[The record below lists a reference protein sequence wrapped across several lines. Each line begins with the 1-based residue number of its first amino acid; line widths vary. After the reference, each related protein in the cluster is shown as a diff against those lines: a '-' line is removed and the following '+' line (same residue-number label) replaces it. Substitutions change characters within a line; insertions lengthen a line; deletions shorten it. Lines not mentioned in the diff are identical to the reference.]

1 MALYKYFKH
10 SPGVS
15 LPQSA
20 VPTVP
25 ADTLKAVNQEVG
37 KELEKE
43 CKRGEYLKLSREE
56 KATIAKYACENGIAN
71 TVRHFKAKKLKAT
84 SVSDWKKIYM
94 KELQDKKKRAANSE
108 EEVSVLSLPEKIR
121 GRPPLLGKKCDD
133 MLKELIISMRSRGAP
148 VGTSVVIGVGR
159 GIMLKHS
166 KPMLSEFGGAVSL
179 SKEWAKS
186 VLRRMGFTKRRA
198 NSKSK
203 LLLENFMAI
212 KEQFL
217 RDIKS
222 VVTMEDIPSALILNW
237 DQTAMKIVP
246 SSAWTMEKKG
256 TKRVEIVA
264 ADDKRQITAVFAC
277 SLTGNFLPMQL
288 IYQGTTQR
296 CLPKN
301 VQFPADWHV
310 TYTANHWSNT
320 DTMID
325 YIKHVIIPYVT
336 ETRTRLKLNAD
347 HPALVLF
354 DVFKGQCTNEVLQLL
369 QDNNILYILVPANTT
384 DKLQPLDLSVNK
396 PAKDFMKR
404 KFQNWYG
411 TIICKQLE
419 DGIEEVVDLRLSVLK
434 PLCANWCIDLFHH
447 LTSNP
452 DIIVNGFK
460 AAGIVET
467 LQDLILS
474 SL

>member
-1 MALYKYFKH
+1 MYYHCQKKY
-10 SPGVS
+10 V
-15 LPQSA
+15 
-20 VPTVP
+20 
-25 ADTLKAVNQEVG
+25 
-37 KELEKE
+37 
-43 CKRGEYLKLSREE
+43 
-56 KATIAKYACENGIAN
+56 
-71 TVRHFKAKKLKAT
+71 
-84 SVSDWKKIYM
+84 
-94 KELQDKKKRAANSE
+94 
-108 EEVSVLSLPEKIR
+108 

-166 KPMLSEFGGAVSL
+166 KPMLLEFGGAVSL

-277 SLTGNFLPMQL
+277 SLTGNFLPIQL

-369 QDNNILYILVPANTT
+369 QDNNILY
-384 DKLQPLDLSVNK
+384 
-396 PAKDFMKR
+396 M
-404 KFQNWYG
+404 
-411 TIICKQLE
+411 
-419 DGIEEVVDLRLSVLK
+419 
-434 PLCANWCIDLFHH
+434 
-447 LTSNP
+447 
-452 DIIVNGFK
+452 
-460 AAGIVET
+460 
-467 LQDLILS
+467 
-474 SL
+474 